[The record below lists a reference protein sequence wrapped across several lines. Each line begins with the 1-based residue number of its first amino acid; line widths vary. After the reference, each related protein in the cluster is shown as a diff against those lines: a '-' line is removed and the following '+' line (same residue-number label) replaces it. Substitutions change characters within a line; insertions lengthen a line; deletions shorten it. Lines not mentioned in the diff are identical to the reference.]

1 MFIAKNNDL
10 IILAKETREE
20 LEQALQFMVYT
31 SIEKTEIEYE
41 LYDGEYLTKE
51 EIEVKNKERKRQ
63 EILDELDKLDLKSI
77 RAIRAND
84 EEYIAQYE
92 AQAQEL
98 RKQLQESEHRKLR
111 ITDIISIAVS
121 VVTLTTVVSSVFFWF
136 YKTDGLPARVENN
149 EKRIDKLE
157 NQIIENNTKTDLI
170 YQGVLEIRG
179 VLLRK

>member
-1 MFIAKNNDL
+1 M
-10 IILAKETREE
+10 
-20 LEQALQFMVYT
+20 
-31 SIEKTEIEYE
+31 
-41 LYDGEYLTKE
+41 
-51 EIEVKNKERKRQ
+51 
-63 EILDELDKLDLKSI
+63 
-77 RAIRAND
+77 
-84 EEYIAQYE
+84 
-92 AQAQEL
+92 
-98 RKQLQESEHRKLR
+98 SEHRKLR

>member
-1 MFIAKNNDL
+1 MP
-10 IILAKETREE
+10 
-20 LEQALQFMVYT
+20 
-31 SIEKTEIEYE
+31 
-41 LYDGEYLTKE
+41 
-51 EIEVKNKERKRQ
+51 
-63 EILDELDKLDLKSI
+63 
-77 RAIRAND
+77 
-84 EEYIAQYE
+84 
-92 AQAQEL
+92 
-98 RKQLQESEHRKLR
+98 EHRKLR